1 MPMFGEA
8 SADVSACDVGGAAAE
23 SLLGIVRNVAIRV
36 ADTTA
41 TPTSATNGPR
51 ILCGRTLTRTTLIP
65 PHRSATNATSNT
77 VPTRESGL
85 AKKIHR
91 MLERVTRI
99 ELAWPAWKVAVTART
114 SAISDGGVCS
124 GDTVNDRTQS

>member
-1 MPMFGEA
+1 
-8 SADVSACDVGGAAAE
+8 
-23 SLLGIVRNVAIRV
+23 VRQNLNED
-36 ADTTA
+36 DTD
-41 TPTSATNGPR
+41 SSSQECNQCHEQHG
-51 ILCGRTLTRTTLIP
+51 
-65 PHRSATNATSNT
+65 SDQ
-77 VPTRESGL
+77 ESGL